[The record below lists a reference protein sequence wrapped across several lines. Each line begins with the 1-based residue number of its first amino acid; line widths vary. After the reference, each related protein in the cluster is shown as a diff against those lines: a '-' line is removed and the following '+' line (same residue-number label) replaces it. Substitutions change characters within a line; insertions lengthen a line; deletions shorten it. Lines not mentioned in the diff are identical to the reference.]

1 MIVVYTP
8 TGGEPEQYDATSLK
22 VSEASIVQR
31 TVDMKWQEILKGL
44 EVDDLDA
51 MRGLVWVLKKR
62 SQPSLRFG
70 DFDPGV
76 GEMTTRMDKRET
88 AAYVDSFFAQSD
100 LNDELTPE
108 QIADVLRARLPEVTI
123 DPDHAQALIDAKLAG
138 PKGPDVET
146 SGASSQMTPEPAPSP
161 SLTSSSA
168 ETSTS
173 DSSPTSSTSPLPES
187 TT

>member
-8 TGGEPEQYDATSLK
+8 TDGAPEHHDATSLK

-31 TVDMKWQEILKGL
+31 TIDMKWQEILKGL

-51 MRGLVWVLKKR
+51 MRGVVWALKKR
-62 SQPSLRFG
+62 TQPTLRFG

-76 GEMTTRMDKRET
+76 GEMTTRMDMRET
-88 AAYVDSFFAQSD
+88 EAYIDSYFVLGERSG
-100 LNDELTPE
+100 ELTPDE
-108 QIADVLRARLPEVTI
+108 VAEVLRSRMPEASI
-123 DPDHAQALIDAKLAG
+123 DPDRAHALIDAKLTG
-138 PKGPDVET
+138 PKAEEPTEDSPQGTPDQ
-146 SGASSQMTPEPAPSP
+146 SPSP
-161 SLTSSSA
+161 SPTLNSA

-173 DSSPTSSTSPLPES
+173 DSSPTSSNSPLPSS